1 MTREDAYYERIKLL
15 CGDWASYDKWL
26 NSYLETE
33 NPLSDIILTLID
45 CGDDMK
51 EVEYRLHLYCLEYP
65 FDEESVYTR
74 LRVELYDRYEKNEMT
89 TDEVMSALYH
99 FSRVIP
105 FCTFS
110 NCCAGLSDYYC
121 LVEEG
126 VVDTKKFDTILKE
139 WLKNGDLINTE
150 KMWEII

>member
-51 EVEYRLHLYCLEYP
+51 EVEYRLHLYCLENP

-74 LRVELYDRYEKNEMT
+74 LRVELCDRYEKNEMT

-99 FSRVIP
+99 FSQVMP
-105 FCTFS
+105 FCTFFPIVVP
-110 NCCAGLSDYYC
+110 AYQIIIALLKKGLLIQKS
-121 LVEEG
+121 
-126 VVDTKKFDTILKE
+126 LKRF
-139 WLKNGDLINTE
+139 
-150 KMWEII
+150 

>member
-33 NPLSDIILTLID
+33 NPLSNIILTLID

-51 EVEYRLHLYCLEYP
+51 EVEYHLHLYCLENP

-74 LRVELYDRYEKNEMT
+74 WRVELCDRYEKNEMT

-99 FSRVIP
+99 FSQVIP
-105 FCTFS
+105 FCTFFS
-110 NCCAGLSDYYC
+110 IVVPAYQIIIALLKKGLLIQKS
-121 LVEEG
+121 
-126 VVDTKKFDTILKE
+126 LKRF
-139 WLKNGDLINTE
+139 
-150 KMWEII
+150 